1 VEGLA
6 LTSLL
11 SGILKEEKLAE
22 GKGIRIHT
30 KGDYKRNN

>member
-1 VEGLA
+1 VLA

-11 SGILKEEKLAE
+11 SVIPKEEKKLAE
-22 GKGIRIHT
+22 GKGIRIYI